1 MPLPPLPFLLCD
13 SFCLKNTLLMFPCGI
28 PFDCCGSGR
37 SWCDEEFKNPEQAE
51 LAFAPWLRRKGA
63 QDEAFPGE
71 ELPRPLPTFAAL
83 TRFSLWCA
91 SAGGSCRAAR
101 ESTAVSR
108 PWPHEYDHA
117 NQQWIFSMSSDF
129 LCFCTIGSYNTW
141 VKIMIFKVPP
151 QTTPARGCAVADN
164 INSGEVLWPES
175 LTEAGQNWNNC
186 RAGINLSER
195 KEPVA

>member
-1 MPLPPLPFLLCD
+1 MTLTECVQDANYLCESEILPVLSSKWNHTLNRTLKMPLPPLPFLLCD

-63 QDEAFPGE
+63 QGEAFPGE

-108 PWPHEYDHA
+108 PWAWIWPHK
-117 NQQWIFSMSSDF
+117 S
-129 LCFCTIGSYNTW
+129 
-141 VKIMIFKVPP
+141 
-151 QTTPARGCAVADN
+151 AVD
-164 INSGEVLWPES
+164 L
-175 LTEAGQNWNNC
+175 
-186 RAGINLSER
+186 
-195 KEPVA
+195 